1 MPTRFRRIR
10 HTYVSCSYCLARD
23 YILTR
28 SLIDQPFA
36 TSGFEQ
42 HAVIGT
48 IGVVTNLISG
58 TAKPFI
64 GKVRPLSTAC
74 LFTH

>member
-1 MPTRFRRIR
+1 MIVFYAYTLSSSTSYICERISLLV
-10 HTYVSCSYCLARD
+10 TVATDPFLA
-23 YILTR
+23 T
-28 SLIDQPFA
+28 DQPFA
-36 TSGFEQ
+36 TSGFQQ

-64 GKVRPLSTAC
+64 AKVSSLA
-74 LFTH
+74 